1 VVSYSIAINLSDFV
15 TLIYIPG
22 YYWVPIVMFLQV
34 LPFSYFCYLFYM
46 FLVIFIPVLG
56 RNGYSTNPDLI
67 VGLLCGV
74 CVFFALGF
82 AVSFG
87 LDI

>member
-1 VVSYSIAINLSDFV
+1 
-15 TLIYIPG
+15 
-22 YYWVPIVMFLQV
+22 
-34 LPFSYFCYLFYM
+34 M

-82 AVSFG
+82 AVSFE